1 MTFYRGLDF
10 DLDLGVDDFGVEL
23 EGWFSLSS
31 SHSRLLANVKRLLK
45 LNMGRRENEMKLYKF
60 CPDENISRMW
70 SDKGIKFSPCTKE
83 ALEVQF

>member
-45 LNMGRRENEMKLYKF
+45 SSVNVSSLIFTERNLNKL
-60 CPDENISRMW
+60 C
-70 SDKGIKFSPCTKE
+70 
-83 ALEVQF
+83 